1 MRAVRLTGRGV
12 ALLAVALVSV
22 LAAGRWQLDALLPV
36 AGLLL
41 GLLLLAAL
49 AVLLVPRRLA
59 VERSLAVRT
68 LDHGA
73 VTNARVTI
81 VNRSRVQSLD
91 VRWRA
96 DLPSALGGPASGAVG
111 SVGPADSRR
120 ASADAAVRVS
130 GGSRGRHALGPVL
143 VVVRDPFGVVVR
155 RRRIDDDVDVVV
167 LPRRVPLPRL
177 SAVRGSV
184 TARTG
189 RASARRRGDGE
200 DDVVS
205 RAYQPGDAPKR
216 IDWRTTARR
225 GELMV
230 RQDESVTADQVT
242 VAVDPGTAPGPTE
255 WALVA
260 AASATSHFA
269 HEGHAV
275 AMVVPGS
282 EPRAVVDAGDSV
294 STALAVLAELSHRDR
309 APLEGPPPDRR
320 SVVAVIG
327 VVDLARAREW
337 VSALRRS
344 EQVLAMVAGD
354 SGGAVLDVLRSAG
367 WRVVAWDETDDVVA
381 VWSELGREA
390 GRARP

>member
-1 MRAVRLTGRGV
+1 MRALRPTGRGV
-12 ALLAVALVSV
+12 ALLVVALVSV

-41 GLLLLAAL
+41 GLLLLATL
-49 AVLLVPRRLA
+49 AVLLVPRRLEA
-59 VERSLAVRT
+59 ERSVAVRT

-73 VTNARVTI
+73 VTNARVTV

-96 DLPSALGGPASGAVG
+96 DLPAGLGGPTSGALG
-111 SVGPADSRR
+111 SVGPVGSRR
-120 ASADAAVRVS
+120 ASAEAAVRLT
-130 GGSRGRHALGPVL
+130 GEARGRHPLGPLFVE
-143 VVVRDPFGVVVR
+143 VRDPFGVVIR
-155 RRRIDDDVDVVV
+155 RRRIVDDVDVVV

-177 SAVRGSV
+177 SAVHGSV

-230 RQDESVTADQVT
+230 RQDESVTVDQVA
-242 VAVDPGTAPGPTE
+242 VAVDPGTSPGPTE

-269 HEGHAV
+269 QEGHSV
-275 AMVVPGS
+275 VTVVPGS
-282 EPRAVVDAGDSV
+282 ELRTVVDAGDSA
-294 STALAVLAELSHRDR
+294 SSALAVLAGLSHHDL
-309 APLEGPPPDRR
+309 AALEGAPQDRR
-320 SVVAVIG
+320 PVVAVIG

-344 EQVLAMVAGD
+344 EQVLALVAGD
-354 SGGAVLDVLRSAG
+354 SGHAVLDVLRSAG
-367 WRVVAWDETDDVVA
+367 WRVVAWDETDDVVGA
-381 VWSELGREA
+381 WSALGREA
-390 GRARP
+390 GHARP

>member
-12 ALLAVALVSV
+12 ALLVVALGSV

-41 GLLLLAAL
+41 SLLLLATL
-49 AVLLVPRRLA
+49 AVLLAPRRLM
-59 VERSLAVRT
+59 VDRSMTVRT
-68 LDHGA
+68 LHHGA

-81 VNRSRVQSLD
+81 ANRSRVQSLD
-91 VRWRA
+91 VRWRS
-96 DLPSALGGPASGAVG
+96 DLPVALGGPASGALG
-111 SVGPADSRR
+111 PVGPVGSRR
-120 ASADAAVRVS
+120 ASAEGAVRVS
-130 GGSRGRHALGPVL
+130 GESRGRHALGPLIVE
-143 VVVRDPFGVVVR
+143 VRDPFGVVVR

-167 LPRRVPLPRL
+167 LPHRVPLPRL
-177 SAVRGSV
+177 SAVHGSV

-230 RQDESVTADQVT
+230 RQDESVTVDQVA
-242 VAVDPGTAPGPTE
+242 VAVDPGTSSGPTE

-269 HEGHAV
+269 QEGHVV
-275 AMVVPGS
+275 ATVVPGS

-294 STALAVLAELSHRDR
+294 ASALAVLAELSHRDR
-309 APLEGPPPDRR
+309 APLEGSLQDRR
-320 SVVAVIG
+320 PVVAVIG

-354 SGGAVLDVLRSAG
+354 SGDAVLDVLRSAG
-367 WRVVAWDETDDVVA
+367 WRVVAWDETDDVVTA
-381 VWSELGREA
+381 WSALGREA